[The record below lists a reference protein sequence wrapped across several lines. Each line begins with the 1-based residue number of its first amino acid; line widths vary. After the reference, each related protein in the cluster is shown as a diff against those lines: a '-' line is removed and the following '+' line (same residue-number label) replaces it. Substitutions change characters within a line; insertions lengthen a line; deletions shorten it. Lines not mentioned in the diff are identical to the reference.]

1 MSKVLMKGN
10 EAIAEAAIRAGCLNY
25 FAYPITP
32 QSEVA
37 EYLAWRLPEAG
48 GVFLQGESE
57 VAVSY
62 MIHGAAACGERV
74 FTTSSSPGI
83 SLMSEAI
90 SYMVGAQVP
99 AVFVNIMRGGPGLGG
114 ILPSQADYAQAT
126 KGIGHGDVRLL
137 VMAPATV
144 QEAAE
149 MVMQAFPLAEKYRN
163 PVMILGDGLIGQM
176 MEPVEFREDLKSEP
190 VNKDAWA
197 TNGTGRRGGGQRNIV
212 RSLYLDPVKLNE
224 NNLIL
229 RDKYERM
236 KKEEV
241 RFEAYHLDSDYRIL
255 IISYGTMS
263 QVCKTA
269 IDMLEADGI
278 AVGLLR
284 PQTLFP
290 FPEKAI
296 EQAARKSSCEMV
308 LSVEMSMGQ
317 MVEDVE
323 RSIHGARPVH
333 WYGKCGGDVP
343 TPEEII
349 ELVHAKLDGTGVES
363 NPTT

>member
-37 EYLAWRLPEAG
+37 EYLAWRMPEVD

-62 MIHGAAACGERV
+62 MIFGAAGAGVRV

-90 SYMVGAQVP
+90 SYLCGAQLP

-114 ILPSQADYAQAT
+114 ILPSQADYLQAT
-126 KGIGHGDVRLL
+126 KGIGHGDCRLL
-137 VMAPATV
+137 VMAPASV

-149 MVMQAFPLAEKYRN
+149 MVMTAFPLSEKYRN

-176 MEPVEFREDLKSEP
+176 MEPVEFPDHLKSEP
-190 VNKDAWA
+190 TNKDDWA
-197 TNGTGRRGGGQRNIV
+197 SNGMDHRKRTTRNLV
-212 RSLYLDPVKLNE
+212 RSLFLDPVQLNN
-224 NNLIL
+224 NNLAL
-229 RDKYERM
+229 RAKYERM
-236 KKEEV
+236 KQEEV
-241 RFEAYHLDSDYRIL
+241 RFEAYNTDGDYTVL
-255 IISYGTMS
+255 IVSYGTMS
-263 QVCKTA
+263 RVCKTA
-269 IDMLEADGI
+269 ITTLKAQGI
-278 AVGLLR
+278 EVGLIR

-290 FPEKAI
+290 YPEAAVR
-296 EQAARKSSCEMV
+296 EAARKTSCRAV
-308 LSVEMSMGQ
+308 LCIEMSMGQ

-323 RSIHGARPVH
+323 RSVQGARPVQ
-333 WYGKCGGDVP
+333 WYGQCGGDVP

-349 ELVHAKLDGTGVES
+349 DLVKRTLS
-363 NPTT
+363 PL